1 MGKNLALLRYLWEI
15 SRALPGSWKQKKR
28 ILSAM
33 ASSIR
38 DYVSEGSDISYEQLK
53 ARFGEP
59 KQIASTYVMDMEAED
74 LLESLQTKRIV
85 VAVATAIIVTAGIW
99 LVTIVDAYVN
109 HKKDMAG
116 YAVVEVI
123 EYERI
128 EIDEGGEL
136 D

>member
-1 MGKNLALLRYLWEI
+1 
-15 SRALPGSWKQKKR
+15 
-28 ILSAM
+28 M